1 MKQSNG
7 KFQQEPSAQIY
18 KEFISR
24 IIYSEG
30 YILQILQSLK
40 IIIIKYKYIQPHNS
54 FHRVIYGGRQSL

>member
-18 KEFISR
+18 KEFVSR

-30 YILQILQSLK
+30 YILQILELLK
-40 IIIIKYKYIQPHNS
+40 IIIIKYNHY
-54 FHRVIYGGRQSL
+54 